1 MEALS
6 VKDLTFTYPQCN
18 SPAVENVGFSLEEG
32 TLNLLFGPT
41 GCGKSTL
48 LSCLK
53 KEVRPSGEMSGS
65 VTVYGEDADSLK
77 VSDIGFVFQ
86 DPEHQTVTDKV
97 WHELAF
103 APENMGL
110 STAEIRRRSAEAA
123 GICGLSPFYEERISE
138 LSGGQKQA
146 VAVASVLTMRP
157 KILLLDEPASS
168 LDPRSAS
175 TLFWSLR
182 KLVNE
187 TGITVLI
194 SEHRLSELLP
204 VCDSAIAMDTG
215 RIRAAGTPSEVC
227 SELMRDKQFFPMMPA
242 AVKVFSATG
251 GRGECPLTVAE
262 GRRYFKNSGV
272 TPEEKEY
279 PPEQKLPALA
289 AELKSVMFRYK
300 KDSPDVLDDVCLN
313 VRKGAVTCIV
323 GENGSGKTTLLG
335 VLAGTKKAYAG
346 SVRIFGRKI
355 SAYAPGELYDSCV
368 ALLPQDVR
376 TLFLRKTVKEE
387 LGGKPETVPEGFD
400 WEKLKDRH
408 PYDLSGG
415 EQELL
420 GLMKVTAQSPK
431 LLLLDEPTQGLD
443 ARSKQ
448 FLGKAIKKLKENGTT
463 VVAVTHDIDFAD
475 DVADR
480 CALLFRGSIICEEPA
495 GIFMDNN
502 ILYTTD
508 VRKIV
513 R

>member
-6 VKDLTFTYPQCN
+6 VKDLTFTYPRCG
-18 SPAVENVGFSLEEG
+18 SPAIENVGFSLGEG

-48 LSCLK
+48 LSCIK
-53 KEVRPSGEMSGS
+53 KEVRPSGEMSGEIKIDS
-65 VTVYGEDADSLK
+65 RDADSLPQ
-77 VSDIGFVFQ
+77 SDIGFVFQ

-110 STAEIRRRSAEAA
+110 PPAEIRRRSAEAA
-123 GICGLSPFYEERISE
+123 GVCGLSPFYEEKISE

-157 KILLLDEPASS
+157 KLLLLDEPASS

-175 TLFWSLR
+175 NLFWSLR

-204 VCDSAIAMDTG
+204 ICDSAIAMDAG
-215 RIRAAGTPSEVC
+215 RIRASGTPAEVC
-227 SELMRDKQFFPMMPA
+227 AELMKDRDFFPMMPA

-251 GRGECPLTVAE
+251 GQGECPLTVAE
-262 GRRYFKNSGV
+262 GRRYFKNSGAK
-272 TPEEKEY
+272 PEEKEY
-279 PPEQKLPALA
+279 PPEQKLPAFA

-300 KDSPDVLDDVCLN
+300 KDSPDILSDVCLN
-313 VRKGAVTCIV
+313 VRKGAITCVV

-346 SVRIFGRKI
+346 SVRIFGKKI

-376 TLFLRKTVKEE
+376 TLFLRKTVAEE
-387 LGGKPETVPEGFD
+387 LGGKPENIPEGFD
-400 WEKLKDRH
+400 WDKLRDRH

-448 FLGKAIKKLKENGTT
+448 MLGRALKKLRDKGTT
-463 VVAVTHDIDFAD
+463 IVAVTHDIDFAD

-480 CALLFRGSIICEEPA
+480 CALLFRGSIICEEPVNT
-495 GIFMDNN
+495 FMDNN